1 MDVVS
6 LLHLIELR
14 RQGQGLFLAVGKEK
28 CAD

>member
-14 RQGQGLFLAVGKEK
+14 RQEQELFLAVGREE